1 MAPSL
6 LSADFAKLGEKV
18 TAIIDAGADLIHFDV
33 MGKHCMP
40 NLTMRPMVCQA
51 IRPYAKRG
59 AAAVPIDVHLMV
71 KPVDAPSPPSASMR
85 SRAVP

>member
-1 MAPSL
+1 
-6 LSADFAKLGEKV
+6 
-18 TAIIDAGADLIHFDV
+18 
-33 MGKHCMP
+33 
-40 NLTMRPMVCQA
+40 MVCQA